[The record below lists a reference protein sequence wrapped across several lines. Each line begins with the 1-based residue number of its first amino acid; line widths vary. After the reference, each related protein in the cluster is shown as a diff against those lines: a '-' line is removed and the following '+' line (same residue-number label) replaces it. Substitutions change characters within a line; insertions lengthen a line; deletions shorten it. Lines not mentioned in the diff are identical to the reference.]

1 MPAVVEWE
9 SFSWNFHFSE
19 FTAMNA
25 KQEGKVIVREIQ
37 RVLEVSG

>member
-1 MPAVVEWE
+1 MSAAVEWE

-25 KQEGKVIVREIQ
+25 KQEGKVIVGEIQ
-37 RVLEVSG
+37 YVLEFSG